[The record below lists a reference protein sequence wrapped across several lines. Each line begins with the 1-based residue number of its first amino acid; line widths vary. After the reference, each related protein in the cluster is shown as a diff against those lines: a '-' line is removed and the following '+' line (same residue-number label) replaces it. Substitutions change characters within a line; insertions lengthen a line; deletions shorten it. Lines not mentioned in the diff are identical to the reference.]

1 MTQSEQLAAAH
12 VLLDAVS
19 AFDHSQGETPENEAA
34 VNLALGRLGE
44 IEAIRVTEADD
55 GTIVLDPSP
64 LVGGAITTITLL
76 ARTLAE
82 KYNADP
88 DAVMLTLREQLDEIL
103 SD

>member
-19 AFDHSQGETPENEAA
+19 AFDHGQGETPQNEAA
-34 VNLALGRLGE
+34 VKLALDRLSE
-44 IEAIRVTEADD
+44 IGSIRVIEQDD

-64 LVGGAITTITLL
+64 LVSGAIVTITLL

-82 KYNADP
+82 KYNADY
-88 DAVMLTLREQLDEIL
+88 DAVTATIREQLTEIL
-103 SD
+103 QG